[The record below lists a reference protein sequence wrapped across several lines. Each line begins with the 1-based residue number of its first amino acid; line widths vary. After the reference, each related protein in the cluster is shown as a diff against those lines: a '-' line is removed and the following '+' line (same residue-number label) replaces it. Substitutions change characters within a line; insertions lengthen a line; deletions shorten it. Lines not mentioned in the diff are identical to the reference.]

1 MNRLMIALTGVG
13 MAYLAG
19 SPRGREAE
27 TKRILFTVCTALSL
41 LAPHGG
47 FSAQSA
53 LRMDRSKLQIG
64 TYCLASYARDEAH
77 VKAVKDCGIDFIYGI
92 PATDRRTL
100 DLCEK
105 HGLGVIATGAVPFW
119 HGMHGEQAGQMK
131 VLRPLAGY
139 ETAMAAYVDHPA
151 VWMLDYVDEPSALD
165 FPWIA
170 EVTKLM
176 LAKSPKGVVPY
187 INLYPNYASVV
198 GNTKQQTVSQLGT
211 KTYAE
216 HVAAYMKN
224 IPLDYV
230 CFDFY
235 LYSARGEKARKEKLV
250 QFHENFRDLADA
262 CRATGKSLWYIPQ
275 VNSSYAELW
284 LSENML
290 RFQANL
296 ALAYGAELIEWACW
310 SREASGATADM
321 PGLTGWWTNN
331 VLTPTGEVTQQY
343 AKLRTVNAELQ
354 RLGARYMKYRNVMT
368 RRTEKEAFVVG
379 DMIARDG
386 SGKCALFVLAAA
398 DPFDEH
404 PSKQRFVF
412 QAAAAKAFG
421 GNGELPLEK
430 VGEGRFAVTLDANA
444 GALIEFT
451 PTRES
456 KWGLNRGLSCTKKD

>member
-1 MNRLMIALTGVG
+1 
-13 MAYLAG
+13 
-19 SPRGREAE
+19 
-27 TKRILFTVCTALSL
+27 
-41 LAPHGG
+41 
-47 FSAQSA
+47 
-53 LRMDRSKLQIG
+53 MDRTKLQIG

-105 HGLGVIATGAVPFW
+105 YGLGVIATGAVPFW

-131 VLRPLAGY
+131 VLRPLADY
-139 ETAMAAYVDHPA
+139 ETAMAAYADHPA

-170 EVTKLM
+170 EATKLM

-331 VLTPTGEVTQQY
+331 VLTPSGEVTQQY

-404 PSKQRFVF
+404 PSKQRFIF

-456 KWGLNRGLSCTKKD
+456 KWGLNRGLSCIKND